1 MAKKVFVSAMVLAAS
16 CLTAWGQTGYN
27 VTYTN
32 ENSFQNMATIT
43 KSENSNKTL
52 VDAISEVNEM
62 RINNAAIKKVKIV
75 GDITSDASAL
85 SAITCT
91 TIDLSEATFT
101 SFTNNNVKY
110 VVLPN
115 GWTKEQVNT
124 TAKAI
129 GSSLESAASAL
140 GNYTYSDGFEYT
152 DPYTKEKVQV
162 EKGKIQTIDID
173 NDKYGLLTGTFS
185 VAPTKEESTYTYVDN
200 GETKTYN
207 GTLLFN
213 KAGDA
218 FGVKEGTTLVSLF
231 PDTYLA
237 YNANNKYTGITRK
250 EEGAIYGN
258 TGKAFD
264 VNFSLNGY
272 QYSSNGKNYVYFGND
287 TYTNGEKLYSPIT
300 NDNIVKLNKIEE
312 YHSYN
317 TDGVVVNID
326 DYTNV
331 SERQWDNNKKVYYVI
346 GKNQSN
352 NDIWLYIV
360 DAYTYGEAN
369 TKYDTKTNPVYTK
382 GEE

>member
-1 MAKKVFVSAMVLAAS
+1 MAKKVFVSAMVLVAS

-52 VDAISEVNEM
+52 VDAITEVNEKK
-62 RINNAAIKKVKIV
+62 INNAAIKKVKIV
-75 GDITSDASAL
+75 GDITSSDASAL
-85 SAITCT
+85 SDITCT

-101 SFTNNNVKY
+101 SFTNDNVKY

-124 TAKAI
+124 TAKTI
-129 GSSLESAASAL
+129 GKSLESAASAL

-162 EKGKIQTIDID
+162 EKGKIQTKD
-173 NDKYGLLTGTFS
+173 NDTYGLLTGTFS

-218 FGVKEGTTLVSLF
+218 FGVNGGVLLLFLCFQTHILLTMPTIDIQALSL
-231 PDTYLA
+231 A
-237 YNANNKYTGITRK
+237 KRK
-250 EEGAIYGN
+250 
-258 TGKAFD
+258 
-264 VNFSLNGY
+264 V
-272 QYSSNGKNYVYFGND
+272 
-287 TYTNGEKLYSPIT
+287 LYM
-300 NDNIVKLNKIEE
+300 
-312 YHSYN
+312 
-317 TDGVVVNID
+317 
-326 DYTNV
+326 
-331 SERQWDNNKKVYYVI
+331 VI
-346 GKNQSN
+346 PEQNSM
-352 NDIWLYIV
+352 
-360 DAYTYGEAN
+360 
-369 TKYDTKTNPVYTK
+369 
-382 GEE
+382 

>member
-129 GSSLESAASAL
+129 GNSLESAASAL

-152 DPYTKEKVQV
+152 DPYTKAKVQV
-162 EKGKIQTIDID
+162 KKGNIQTKD

-218 FGVKEGTTLVSLF
+218 FGVNGGVLLLFPCFQTNILLTMPTINIQVSL
-231 PDTYLA
+231 A
-237 YNANNKYTGITRK
+237 KRK
-250 EEGAIYGN
+250 
-258 TGKAFD
+258 
-264 VNFSLNGY
+264 V
-272 QYSSNGKNYVYFGND
+272 
-287 TYTNGEKLYSPIT
+287 LYMVIP
-300 NDNIVKLNKIEE
+300 EQ
-312 YHSYN
+312 HSM
-317 TDGVVVNID
+317 
-326 DYTNV
+326 
-331 SERQWDNNKKVYYVI
+331 
-346 GKNQSN
+346 
-352 NDIWLYIV
+352 
-360 DAYTYGEAN
+360 
-369 TKYDTKTNPVYTK
+369 
-382 GEE
+382 